1 MSNDPKRAWLL
12 AGRSTLGD
20 EASNFKKHPESWQK
34 LASPSLLAIAKKTTV
49 RDYAENSD
57 VDAEVEGWQLET
69 DKQFSRRFFCD
80 LGIYNANVVAVGG
93 SHGTPN
99 HGNQVQ

>member
-1 MSNDPKRAWLL
+1 M
-12 AGRSTLGD
+12 AGRCTLGD
-20 EASNFKKHPESWQK
+20 EASNFKRHLDSWQK

-80 LGIYNANVVAVGG
+80 LGIYNNVATFFIIHKRKKEDNEHMVFL
-93 SHGTPN
+93 S
-99 HGNQVQ
+99 